1 MLYLNGDTDPRFSY
15 ERIIMKKI
23 YVITGATSGIGK
35 ALTEYFAEENTVFAG
50 YRDEKKLSGLPK
62 SVIPFYI
69 NSTDSASI
77 AQAAEFIQSKTDKIN
92 TLINVAGCVVA
103 GVMEHIST
111 DELRRQ
117 FEVNV
122 FAHIDLSQ
130 RLLGLLDGGRII
142 NISSMSSFGIF
153 PFIAPY
159 AASKRALDI
168 MFNAMALEMKKNI
181 KVISI
186 KPGVIATPLWEK
198 SIKENES
205 AFSSCLEYDKE
216 INFMVKNA
224 KSNGVKGLAVEKVV
238 EVIAKADSSKDP
250 RPSYTVGIDAKAAEL
265 ISHLPQGVLN
275 KIIKFK
281 LAQKL

>member
-1 MLYLNGDTDPRFSY
+1 
-15 ERIIMKKI
+15 MKKT

-35 ALTEYFAEENTVFAG
+35 ALALFFAEGNTVFAG
-50 YRDEKKLSGLPK
+50 YRSAGKLAELPDN
-62 SVIPFYI
+62 VIPFFI
-69 NSTDSASI
+69 DSTNSDSI
-77 AQAAEFIQSKTDKIN
+77 KDAAEFIKSKTNKID

-103 GVMEHIST
+103 GAMENLSIS
-111 DELRRQ
+111 ELRRQ

-122 FAHIDLSQ
+122 FSHIDLTQ
-130 RLLGLLDGGRII
+130 QLLPILDGGKVI

-168 MFNAMALEMKKNI
+168 MFNAMQLEIKKNI
-181 KVISI
+181 KIVSI

-198 SIKENES
+198 SIEENCKS
-205 AFSSCLEYDKE
+205 FSNCTNYENE

-224 KSNGVKGLAVEKVV
+224 RKNGTNGLPVQKVV
-238 EVIAKADSSKDP
+238 KLIAKIDTMPAP
-250 RPSYTVGIDAKAAEL
+250 RPSYTLGADAKIAE
-265 ISHLPQGVLN
+265 IFAHLPQGILN

-281 LAQKL
+281 LAQKAKSVKP

>member
-1 MLYLNGDTDPRFSY
+1 
-15 ERIIMKKI
+15 MKKI

-35 ALTEYFAEENTVFAG
+35 ALTEYFSAENTVFAG
-50 YRDEKKLSGLPK
+50 YRNEKKINELPK
-62 SVIPFYI
+62 GVIPFYI
-69 NSTDSASI
+69 NSTEPASI
-77 AQAAEFIQSKTDKIN
+77 AKAAEFIKSKTDKID
-92 TLINVAGCVVA
+92 TLINVSGCVVA
-103 GVMEHIST
+103 GAMEHISP

-130 RLLGLLDGGRII
+130 RLLELLDGGRII

-168 MFNAMALEMKKNI
+168 MFNAMALEIKKNI
-181 KVISI
+181 KVISV

-205 AFSSCLEYDKE
+205 AFSSCREYDRE

-224 KSNGVKGLAVEKVV
+224 KSNGIKGLGVEKVV
-238 EVIAKADSSKDP
+238 KIIAKADRINNP
-250 RPSYTVGIDAKAAEL
+250 RPSYTVGIDAKAAEI
-265 ISHLPQGVLN
+265 ISHLPQGILN
-275 KIIKFK
+275 KIISFK